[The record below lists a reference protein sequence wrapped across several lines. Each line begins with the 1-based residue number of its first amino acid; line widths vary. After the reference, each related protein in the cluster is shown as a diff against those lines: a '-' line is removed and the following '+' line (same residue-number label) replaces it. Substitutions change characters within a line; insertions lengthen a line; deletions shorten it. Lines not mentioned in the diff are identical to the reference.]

1 MSMKNFIAKNGPWI
15 ASIILMILI
24 FYFSS
29 IPGEE
34 IGQVN
39 DVIIRESATILP
51 DATPSSFFKDMTW
64 LKSGHAIGYG
74 MLGVTLWLGFIQ
86 IGKYSL
92 LWSTVTALLYAISD
106 EIHQSFVPGRSGSA
120 TDVVLD
126 TIAAFVCA
134 GLVNLFLFTFLH
146 VKGKRQAKQT
156 IAE

>member
-1 MSMKNFIAKNGPWI
+1 MLPNQIFGKFGPWI
-15 ASIILMILI
+15 ASIILMAAI

-64 LKSGHAIGYG
+64 LKSGHVIGYG
-74 MLGVTLWLGFIQ
+74 MLGVTLWLGFFQ
-86 IGKYSL
+86 IWKFPL
-92 LWSTVTALLYAISD
+92 LWSTLTAMLYAISD
-106 EIHQSFVPGRSGSA
+106 EIHQSFVPGRSGSV

-126 TIAAFVCA
+126 TIAALICA
-134 GLVNLFLFTFLH
+134 GLLSLVFSKANLI
-146 VKGKRQAKQT
+146 KWYRRRKQST
-156 IAE
+156 VE